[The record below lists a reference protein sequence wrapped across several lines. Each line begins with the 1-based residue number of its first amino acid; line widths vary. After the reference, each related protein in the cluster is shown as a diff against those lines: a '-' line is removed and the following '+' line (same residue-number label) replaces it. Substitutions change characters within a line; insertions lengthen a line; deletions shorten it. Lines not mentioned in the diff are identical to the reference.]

1 MTLDY
6 LSIISDESSRLV
18 SAYELDRK
26 AAVPWSDR
34 WTVATV
40 ARHVAGT
47 HHVVADVIR
56 GRPDAD
62 FGLFGSLQTPP
73 KASPEFVDWSRSG
86 TASLLEQLSNVPADA
101 ECWSWFEPGRRVG
114 WWARRMALEAVV
126 HRSDTDAAQG
136 REISVAPEVAAD
148 GIDEY
153 LDVFVAASRAA
164 QDAPAGPTLSFECS
178 DRSERW
184 WLDLS
189 RPGERIVSREPRD
202 ASVRIRGT
210 AEQLLLIVWGR
221 VPASEAGSVEVSG
234 DVGGLDRWSEL
245 VPPM

>member
-6 LSIISDESSRLV
+6 LSIISNETSRIV
-18 SAYELDRK
+18 NAFERDRQ

-40 ARHVAGT
+40 ARHVAAT
-47 HHVVADVIR
+47 HHVVAEIVE
-56 GRPDAD
+56 GRPVAD
-62 FGLFGSLQTPP
+62 FGLLVSSKRRRKTPP
-73 KASPEFVDWSRSG
+73 SLSDGSAPALLRCSSNCRVFPSAMSVGRGSR
-86 TASLLEQLSNVPADA
+86 
-101 ECWSWFEPGRRVG
+101 PGAMSAGGLAAWRSRPF
-114 WWARRMALEAVV
+114 V
-126 HRSDTDAAQG
+126 HRTDTDAAQAK
-136 REISVAPEVAAD
+136 ELSVSPDVAAD
-148 GIDEY
+148 GIDEF

-164 QDAPAGPTLSFECS
+164 HDAPIGPTMRFECS
-178 DRSERW
+178 DRNERW

-189 RPGERIVSREPRD
+189 EQGKRIVSREPRD

-221 VPASEAGSVEVSG
+221 VPASLPAGVKVSG
-234 DVGGLDRWSEL
+234 DVATLDRWAEF

>member
-6 LSIISDESSRLV
+6 LSIVSDESSGIL
-18 SAYELDRK
+18 SAYELDSR

-34 WTVATV
+34 WSVGTV

-47 HHVVADVIR
+47 HHVVAQVVS

-62 FGLFGSLQTPP
+62 FGLFGQLTTPA
-73 KASPEFVDWSRSG
+73 KDSAEFVDWARAG
-86 TASLLEQLSNVPADA
+86 TASLLEQLSSAPADE
-101 ECWSWFEPGRRVG
+101 ECWSWYESGRTVG

-126 HRSDTDAAQG
+126 HRLDADVALG
-136 REISVAPEVAAD
+136 RELSVAPEVAAD

-164 QDAPAGPTLSFECS
+164 NDAPAGPTVSFECS
-178 DRSERW
+178 DRSDRW

-189 RPGERIVSREPRD
+189 VRGERAVSREPRE

-210 AEQLLLIVWGR
+210 AAQLLWVLWGR
-221 VPASEAGSVEVSG
+221 VPAADAAGVELSG
-234 DVGGLDRWSEL
+234 DIQALERWSEL
-245 VPPM
+245 FPPM